1 MEGFHFFLVCM
12 SVAAAFVCET
22 VFIFRA
28 VRACRQQRFSRCTNG
43 KIVSVKPYQ
52 THSRLS
58 DGRAI
63 KVSRYSYTVEATVG
77 GKDMRVKVDSGDSFG
92 IGTNLAFWYDPKHP
106 RETLL
111 SKDGRKYA
119 IWGILFVLFV
129 GLSIFLWLF

>member
-12 SVAAAFVCET
+12 SVAAAFVCGT
-22 VFIFRA
+22 VFILHA
-28 VRACRQQRFSRCTNG
+28 VRVCRQRRFSRCANG
-43 KIVSVKPYQ
+43 RIVGVRPYR

-92 IGTNLAFWYDPKHP
+92 IGTNLAFWYDPEHS

-111 SKDGRKYA
+111 SKDDRKYA